1 MNEQID
7 FARFSERSGGLNI
20 MPLVADAFF
29 RQLPSWREA
38 FAAAI
43 AASDTTALAELL
55 HKMKGCCHTLAAHD
69 AALQFELAEQSLE
82 NGDSACWQRQSAVLL
97 DRIVRIEVELKS
109 AFGESGASTEL

>member
-1 MNEQID
+1 VNGQID

-38 FAAAI
+38 FAAATS
-43 AASDTTALAELL
+43 ASDMAALAELL

-69 AALQFELAEQSLE
+69 AALQFELAEQALE
-82 NGDSACWQRQSAVLL
+82 NGDPAYWQRHSAVLL
-97 DRIVRIEVELKS
+97 DRIIRIEAELRS
-109 AFGESGASTEL
+109 AFGENDISSQT